1 MRETAQLMSQHNV
14 EFVRRAL
21 ESVRAGKPD
30 LDTVDEDVEIHDHD
44 IPERGEYRGRE
55 GLTRWLEDW
64 GAARAEWSFQP
75 EEFIDAGNRVVAIF
89 RMKARGRGSG
99 AEVERRDAILYELR
113 DDKIVRL
120 DYYNDP
126 SQALEAAGLKAT

>member
-1 MRETAQLMSQHNV
+1 MSQRNV

-30 LDTVDEDVEIHDHD
+30 LDTIDEEVEIHDHD

-55 GLTRWLEDW
+55 GVTRWLEEW
-64 GAARAEWSFQP
+64 GAAWAEWSFQP
-75 EEFIDAGNRVVAIF
+75 EELVDAGDRVVAIF
-89 RMKARGRGSG
+89 RMRAKGRGSG

>member
-1 MRETAQLMSQHNV
+1 MSQHNV

-30 LDTVDEDVEIHDHD
+30 LDTLDERVEIRDHD

-55 GLTRWLEDW
+55 GVTRWLEEW
-64 GAARAEWSFQP
+64 GTAWAEWSFQP
-75 EEFIDAGNRVVAIF
+75 EEFIDAGDRVVAIF
-89 RMKARGRGSG
+89 RITARGRGSG
-99 AEVERRDAILYELR
+99 AEVERRDAILYELH

-126 SQALEAAGLKAT
+126 SQALEDAGLKAT